1 MTLAQTLR
9 GYLEESGESK
19 RALSLRAGLN
29 PKAVSDILNIAGLR
43 PRHATLQALSDATG
57 LDLFDCAA
65 STRLS
70 YADLIASALEKED
83 SGLVSKLRWLCRNTG
98 WTPELQSICKQD
110 LIDFFDRHT
119 AASFNLSAG
128 SYATYRSALIKAV
141 GDMQPRTRGRRID
154 DIGGIYAEVHQAISN
169 GNFPKSVRLAAGSF
183 LLFLHDEG
191 VTPPQVTSETLSA
204 YFNHRVASSAKSEAK
219 CEKHVREMAS
229 LMKRLAAEP
238 DFDRFG
244 FAAIDH
250 PFSDRRERFGVPDT
264 AIATVMEEFDR
275 RVAPWAQGQRS
286 RDGLERAAFIA
297 MLDDTDRRTNVS
309 DKKAR
314 LRAQRKAKSAR
325 PGQQAKPVANS
336 QSERL
341 RQAGF
346 LTGKDRWND
355 RTLRTRRGY
364 VVSLAKAVAA
374 SADVVPETIDE
385 LTDPEFLE
393 AAAEALEEA
402 NKGEFTSGYVAS
414 VLKCGRKIARD
425 FQCRSPEDLREIDD
439 LVALHSTNQTGIAPR
454 NKAKLRKFQDQR
466 IQGTIDLGTDIVA
479 DVNLAIDR
487 KRTAYRKAHGHLP
500 KPIEV
505 IDPELGRDI
514 TAALAHDILLARAP
528 RSENVLQAR
537 LDWIVW
543 QDGRARIVIPA
554 VQVKMRS
561 HGDADLVVQLGD
573 ATSRLLR
580 QYLDVVRPALLD
592 PTARKNPYLFPAQ
605 GKTPHGYY
613 STLLKRVTRLLH
625 RKVGVQI
632 NPHLYRHLIGWI
644 WLRESLDNLPKV
656 QRLLGHK
663 KLQTTIDH
671 YAELDDSL
679 VSAEWLKTLDRKS
692 AA

>member
-1 MTLAQTLR
+1 MTLTQTLH
-9 GYLEESGESK
+9 GYLEESGETK

-43 PRHATLQALSDATG
+43 PRHATLRALSDATG
-57 LDLFDCAA
+57 LDLFDCA
-65 STRLS
+65 TTPCRS
-70 YADLIASALEKED
+70 YADLIASTLEKED
-83 SGLVSKLRWLCRNTG
+83 SGLVSKLRWLCRNAG
-98 WTPELQSICKQD
+98 WTPELQPVCKQD
-110 LIDFFDRHT
+110 VIDFFDRHT

-141 GDMQPRTRGRRID
+141 GGMQPRTRDRRID
-154 DIGGIYAEVHQAISN
+154 DIGGIYAEVHQAITS
-169 GNFPKSVRLAAGSF
+169 GDFPKSVRLAAGSF

-191 VTPPQVTSETLSA
+191 VAPDEITTETLAA
-204 YFNHRVASSAKSEAK
+204 YFNHRVASSSKSETK

-238 DFDRFG
+238 NFDRFG
-244 FAAIDH
+244 FTVADH
-250 PFSDRRERFGVPDT
+250 PFSDRRERFGVTDA
-264 AIATVMEEFDR
+264 AIAAVMEEFDQ

-297 MLDDTDRRTNVS
+297 MLDDTNRTANVS

-314 LRAQRKAKSAR
+314 LRMKREAKSAR
-325 PGQQAKPVANS
+325 PGQQAKPIANS

-346 LTGKDRWND
+346 LTGKDRWNN
-355 RTLRTRRGY
+355 RTLCTRRGY

-374 SADVVPETIDE
+374 TADVVPETIEE
-385 LTDPEFLE
+385 LTDPEYLE
-393 AAAEALEEA
+393 VAAEALEEA
-402 NKGEFTSGYVAS
+402 NKGEFTSEYVAS
-414 VLKCGRKIARD
+414 VLTCARKIARD

-439 LVALHSTNQTGIAPR
+439 LIALHRRDHAGIAPR
-454 NKAKLRKFQDQR
+454 NKAKLREFTDDR
-466 IQGTIDLGTDIVA
+466 IQGTIDLSASILA

-487 KRTAYRKAHGHLP
+487 KRKAHRRAHGHLP

-514 TAALAHDILLARAP
+514 MSALAHDILLARAP

-537 LDWIVW
+537 LDWIAW
-543 QDGRARIVIPA
+543 QDGRARITVPA
-554 VQVKMRS
+554 IQVKMRN

-573 ATSRLLR
+573 TTSNLLR
-580 QYLDVVRPALLD
+580 KYLDAVRPALLD
-592 PTARKNPYLFPAQ
+592 PIARQNPYLFPAQ
-605 GKTPHGYY
+605 GKDPHGYY
-613 STLLKRVTRLLH
+613 STLLKRVTRLLL

>member
-9 GYLEESGESK
+9 GYLEESGETK

-29 PKAVSDILNIAGLR
+29 PKAVADILNIAGLR
-43 PRHATLQALSDATG
+43 PRHATLRALSDATG
-57 LDLFDCAA
+57 LDLFSCEA
-65 STRLS
+65 SPRCS
-70 YADLIASALEKED
+70 YADLIASTRERENG
-83 SGLVSKLRWLCRNTG
+83 GLVSKLRWLCRNAG
-98 WTPELQSICKQD
+98 WSPELQSVCKQD
-110 LIDFFDRHT
+110 VIDFFDRHT

-154 DIGGIYAEVHQAISN
+154 DIGGIYADVHQAITS
-169 GNFPKSVRLAAGSF
+169 GSFPESVRLASGSF
-183 LLFLHDEG
+183 LLFLHDEDVAPG
-191 VTPPQVTSETLSA
+191 EITTETFAA
-204 YFNHRVASSAKSEAK
+204 YFNHRVANSAKSEAK
-219 CEKHVREMAS
+219 CEKHVREMAG
-229 LMKRLAAEP
+229 LMKRLATEP

-244 FAAIDH
+244 FTLADH
-250 PFSDRRERFGVPDT
+250 PFSDRRERFGVSDA

-297 MLDDTDRRTNVS
+297 MLDDTDRTTTVS

-314 LRAQRKAKSAR
+314 LRAKREAKSAR

-346 LTGKDRWND
+346 LIGKDRWSD
-355 RTLRTRRGY
+355 RTLCTRRGY

-374 SADVVPETIDE
+374 TADVVPETIEE

-393 AAAEALEEA
+393 AASEALEEA
-402 NKGEFTSGYVAS
+402 NKGEFPSGYVAG
-414 VLKCGRKIARD
+414 VLKCARKIARD

-439 LVALHSTNQTGIAPR
+439 LVALHRADHAGIAPR
-454 NKAKLRKFQDQR
+454 NKAKLRRFNDQR
-466 IQGTIDLGTDIVA
+466 IQKTIDLSANILA
-479 DVNLAIDR
+479 DVNLTIDR
-487 KRTAYRKAHGHLP
+487 KRKAHRKAHGHLP

-514 TAALAHDILLARAP
+514 MSALAHDILLARAP

-537 LDWIVW
+537 LDWIAW

-561 HGDADLVVQLGD
+561 NGDADLVVQLGD

-580 QYLDVVRPALLD
+580 KYLDVVRPALLD
-592 PTARKNPYLFPAQ
+592 PSAQQNPYLFPAQ
-605 GKTPHGYY
+605 GKTLHGYY
-613 STLLKRVTRLLH
+613 SSLLKRVTRLLH

-632 NPHLYRHLIGWI
+632 NPHLYRHLIGWV

-663 KLQTTIDH
+663 RLQTTIDH